1 MKMNGDMTAIAR
13 SCLRQCAFEN
23 EGPPP
28 GNVGLFRRRFRQAGI
43 TTGFGQ
49 KAVGCVQHPPTSSS
63 VGLRIEVSRYNKR
76 NAKLHAVVSLN
87 DKANKQRNDSSTEAQ
102 IVAWFGFAGRLG
114 GREQRRCQ
122 AAQSEQH
129 RKHVSSSF
137 PTTTAFSRRPIS
149 QGKIR
154 RNA

>member
-87 DKANKQRNDSSTEAQ
+87 DKANKQLNDSSTEAQ
-102 IVAWFGFAGRLG
+102 IVAWFGFAGRFR

-122 AAQSEQH
+122 TEQH
-129 RKHVSSSF
+129 SKHVSRSLS
-137 PTTTAFSRRPIS
+137 TTTAFSRRPIS
-149 QGKIR
+149 
-154 RNA
+154 